1 MKSEHAAQ
9 TYDYVIIGS
18 GFGGSVS
25 AMRLT
30 EKGYSV
36 LVLERGKRYED
47 VDLPRSTW
55 DLPKYIWLPFLR
67 FFGIL
72 QMSLSRGFFVYHGSG
87 VGGGSLVFAGTLMAP
102 SEQFFDARSW
112 RHLADWK
119 EVLRPHYETARRMLG
134 VAQNPRLWPADLALS
149 QVAQDFGFGQT
160 FRPTDVGIFFGEEG
174 KELPDPYFGGEG
186 PARTGCIHCG
196 GCLVGCR
203 YNSKNTLLK
212 NYLYF
217 AEKYGAKVCAEAQVD
232 DIQPLQSGQPDGSR
246 YTVHYHSTTAWV
258 QKPSQAVRARNVVVS
273 AGVLG
278 TVALLL
284 RCRDELGS
292 LPRISAQLGQRV
304 RTNSETFLGAFS
316 RKVIDDHSKGVSI
329 TSIAQVD
336 EFTQVETVRF
346 QPNSST
352 LYRLLSSPLIEPHPS
367 LLRRLGR
374 TLLAIVKHPLEF
386 INYKLIPGLARKGLV
401 LMVMQTMDNQMRL
414 SSARNPFAL
423 FRKGLV
429 GENDLERACP
439 VDIDLGHRVIRS
451 FSEKTHSR
459 PIGTITEGLIHVPM
473 TAHILGGCVMGIG
486 EESSV
491 VGLDCQVH
499 NYPGLYVVD
508 GSIIPANPGVNPSLT
523 ITALAE
529 YAMSQIQ
536 PKEGAVAGF
545 PLGTALPQ
553 PSDQISH

>member
-1 MKSEHAAQ
+1 MKSEHAAR

-36 LVLERGKRYED
+36 LVLERGRRFED
-47 VDLPRSTW
+47 KDLPRSTW
-55 DLPKYIWLPFLR
+55 DLRNYIWLPFLR

-102 SEQFFDARSW
+102 TEQFFDAPSW

-119 EVLRPHYETARRMLG
+119 EVLRPHYDTARRMLG
-134 VAQNPRLWPADLALS
+134 VVPNPRLWPADLALGE
-149 QVAQDFGFGQT
+149 VAQDFGFGQT
-160 FRPTDVGIFFGEEG
+160 FRPTEVGIFFGEVG
-174 KELPDPYFGGEG
+174 KEVPDPYFGGDG
-186 PARTGCIHCG
+186 PPRVGCIHCG
-196 GCLVGCR
+196 GCLVGCS

-217 AEKYGAKVCAEAQVD
+217 AEKHGAEVRAEAQVD
-232 DIQPLQSGQPDGSR
+232 IIRPLQSDQPDGSR
-246 YTVHYHSTTAWV
+246 YEVHYHSTTAWMR
-258 QKPSQAVRARNVVVS
+258 KPSYSVRARNVVVS

-284 RCRDELGS
+284 RCRDEHAT
-292 LPRISAQLGQRV
+292 LPEISTQLGQRV

-316 RKVIDDHSKGVSI
+316 EKIVDDHSEGVAIS
-329 TSIAQVD
+329 SIAQVD

-352 LYRLLSSPLIEPHPS
+352 LYRLLSSPLIEPHRS
-367 LLRRLGR
+367 LIRRLGR
-374 TLLAIVKHPLEF
+374 TLLSIVTHPLEF
-386 INYKLIPGLARKGLV
+386 INYKFIPGLARKGLV
-401 LMVMQTMDNQMRL
+401 LMVMQTKDNQMRL
-414 SSARNPFAL
+414 TLGRNPFAL
-423 FRKGLV
+423 FRKGLI
-429 GENDLERACP
+429 GENDQENAIP
-439 VDIDLGHRVIRS
+439 VDIELGHRVIRS
-451 FSEKTHSR
+451 FSKKIHAR
-459 PIGTITEGLIHVPM
+459 PIGTITEGLIYVPM
-473 TAHILGGCVMGIG
+473 TAHTLGGCAMG
-486 EESSV
+486 EDVESSV
-491 VGLDCQVH
+491 VGLDCQMH

-508 GSIIPANPGVNPSLT
+508 GSIMPANPGVNPSLS

-529 YAMSQIQ
+529 YAMSQI
-536 PKEGAVAGF
+536 PPREGTAVSL
-545 PLGTALPQ
+545 PLGTA
-553 PSDQISH
+553 IRGESH